1 MHVMT
6 IAVTLLGSFA
16 LWANWGAESRAQ
28 ETRTQIVGV
37 WVLNEDLSDELPRS
51 FGSRPDTQRERG
63 GVGGRGGGGFGGGFG
78 GGGGGGGRG
87 GGGFGGGGGF
97 PGGGRGGDRPDPEEM
112 AAMREAMQSAIED
125 LTRAARRMTIVVNDG
140 AEVVLTYA
148 DGRVVRL
155 IPDDKDHAGIAG
167 NSMEVKRRTK
177 WQGDQLVTQ
186 IALQARMK
194 FELHQTYHVEPEW
207 QQLVVTSRFEGDRF
221 DNDDDRELRRVYDRE
236 LR

>member
-1 MHVMT
+1 MRVMT

-16 LWANWGAESRAQ
+16 LSASWGAESRAQ
-28 ETRTQIVGV
+28 ETTTPIVGV

-51 FGSRPDTQRERG
+51 FGSRPDNQRERS
-63 GVGGRGGGGFGGGFG
+63 
-78 GGGGGGGRG
+78 GGGGRG

-155 IPDDKDHAGIAG
+155 IPDDREHAGIAG
-167 NSMEVKRRTK
+167 NSMR
-177 WQGDQLVTQ
+177 
-186 IALQARMK
+186 
-194 FELHQTYHVEPEW
+194 
-207 QQLVVTSRFEGDRF
+207 
-221 DNDDDRELRRVYDRE
+221 
-236 LR
+236 